1 MRKNNVEIE
10 FKTAITLDIYKMLL
24 KEFNL
29 EENVFLQTNYY
40 FDTEDLALNKD
51 KIVLR
56 IRQKG
61 DIYKVTL
68 KKQSDKQ
75 AFENHVI
82 ITKEKALEMIKDGFN
97 TNEFFDDI
105 NLEVKFLA
113 SLDNYRVSTPHF
125 ENTLFLDRCDYH
137 NITEYELEYEVS
149 NFEDGEKAFHKL
161 LAKYNIPYIKS
172 KRKSE
177 RALKI

>member
-40 FDTEDLALNKD
+40 FDTEDLTLNKD

-137 NITEYELEYEVS
+137 NITEYELEYEVN
-149 NFEDGEKAFHKL
+149 NFEEGQKSFHNL
-161 LAKYNIPYIKS
+161 LEFYKIPYHKT